1 MEKSYGSV
9 YGMQGLTVRNG
20 RLINERVGNCNLPI
34 NEAAQARQQMLQMK
48 KANMMAEAMVM
59 AKVKEQFGGY

>member
-1 MEKSYGSV
+1 MENNYGSV

-20 RLINERVGNCNLPI
+20 RLINERVGNCNMPI
-34 NEAAQARQQMLQMK
+34 VEAAQARQRMLQMRK
-48 KANMMAEAMVM
+48 TNAMADAMVM